1 MAKKSRAKRSAVV
14 DLPDNM
20 LPQNIIAV
28 GDQVE
33 ENKNIYISQSVYKEI
48 HKFTKNK
55 TTNESGGMLV
65 GSVIDE
71 FGKTN
76 IVISGFVEAKFCEA
90 TPTTLKFTH
99 ETWEYVHGE
108 IAEKFEDGKIVVN
121 ADKTEKVKLVL
132 DNVDVACSEG
142 APLVVESAD
151 KTVLTLAEGSVNTF
165 TDATA
170 SAGDASVNACICS
183 KDDLAINGTGTL
195 IVNGNVNNGI
205 GSKNDLEIISGTI
218 QVQAVKNGLK
228 GNDSVS
234 VLTGTIG
241 ITCGKD
247 GIKSDND
254 TETGKGFVYIENAA
268 VTVNAGDD
276 GIQAVNAIVYK
287 SGSYEVTCTGKKTN
301 CDVLEDISE
310 TVKVTEK

>member
-1 MAKKSRAKRSAVV
+1 MRKRCLTTLLCLTLCIAFSGCGKEQKETDNKENKGTLLEAKEINVADGITVKFSEFEV
-14 DLPDNM
+14 DSSVDDSSIHITLEDDASQADH
-20 LPQNIIAV
+20 QNV
-28 GDQVE
+28 TVE
-33 ENKNIYISQSVYKEI
+33 ENIITISEAGTYVLK
-48 HKFTKNK
+48 
-55 TTNESGGMLV
+55 
-65 GSVIDE
+65 GSL
-71 FGKTN
+71 
-76 IVISGFVEAKFCEA
+76 S
-90 TPTTLKFTH
+90 
-99 ETWEYVHGE
+99 
-108 IAEKFEDGKIVVN
+108 DGKIVVN

-170 SAGDASVNACICS
+170 SADDASVNACICS